1 MSIFVYFIFF
11 FSLQMR
17 LFNNYRFNEFWMYHR
32 NGRRIV
38 TSHSI
43 RAFNM
48 IFASHV
54 KLITMVKAVLM
65 FADRVMIN
73 LATIR
78 AHQMA
83 VLCAYL
89 VGKETIV
96 KKVRCYFPSQFTAK
110 VQSHLITSQLG
121 KIIHQIPKW
130 NAPVWNVKINLI
142 M

>member
-1 MSIFVYFIFF
+1 MILLLGKKKLLTVAKLSIFVHFIFY
-11 FSLQMR
+11 FSSQMR
-17 LFNNYRFNEFWMYHR
+17 LFNNYRFNEFWMFHR

-48 IFASHV
+48 IFESHV

-65 FADRVMIN
+65 FADRVTIN

-78 AHQMA
+78 ARQMA

-96 KKVRCYFPSQFTAK
+96 RKVSCFFPSQFTAK
-110 VQSHLITSQLG
+110 IQSHLITSQFR
-121 KIIHQIPKW
+121 
-130 NAPVWNVKINLI
+130 
-142 M
+142 